1 MAIVK
6 SFIKYLEKN
15 TFTKYINSHNLEYP
29 IFYIRKNI
37 VFYFS
42 DLDVINNNTIYGGVI
57 IFESSYSYEY
67 IIYILKYDNIHPY
80 ISHYYNNLYDDN
92 ITDIKVSY
100 KYIIE
105 SYYDVLKNIDK
116 HSNIEYNNNSYIISN
131 ILYNFT
137 SQSNKRKL
145 EDNYEIYDNYLVKRC
160 KTINN
165 FYNNNK
171 RKLEDT
177 YENYDNYMG
186 KRCN

>member
-1 MAIVK
+1 MDINQIFGEDYFPQLDNDFLRLFKDKKK
-6 SFIKYLEKN
+6 SDNCIK
-15 TFTKYINSHNLEYP
+15 
-29 IFYIRKNI
+29 RK
-37 VFYFS
+37 VSF
-42 DLDVINNNTIYGGVI
+42 
-57 IFESSYSYEY
+57 
-67 IIYILKYDNIHPY
+67 
-80 ISHYYNNLYDDN
+80 DDN